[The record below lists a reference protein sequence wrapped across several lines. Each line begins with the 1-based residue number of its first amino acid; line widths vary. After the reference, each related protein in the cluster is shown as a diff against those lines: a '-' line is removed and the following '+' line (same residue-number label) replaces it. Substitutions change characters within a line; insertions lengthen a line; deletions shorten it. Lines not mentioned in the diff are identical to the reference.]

1 MTSTSGSRAGA
12 RGITVFA
19 AVMSG
24 AVVFAGTAGA
34 GVDSRNSIV
43 DGAGNNIAV
52 VQSDTVIQGIAA
64 LDGSPLTRE
73 WTHSGVASVHVVGPS
88 AADFEGTVK
97 AGYQFAYPMSVGGAV
112 SVSYSSP
119 DASVALGD
127 PIELSGTITTPD
139 ATFSASLTPGPGI
152 AEVEVVNQSAAGET
166 TEVRFANVRGTATG
180 VLGAVTVRPY
190 VKVVSS
196 DGSSVTSYGSSSVVG

>member
-1 MTSTSGSRAGA
+1 MFAVAMTGA
-12 RGITVFA
+12 A
-19 AVMSG
+19 
-24 AVVFAGTAGA
+24 VFAGVAGA
-34 GVDSRNSIV
+34 DVDARNSIV
-43 DGAGNNIAV
+43 DGLGNNV
-52 VQSDTVIQGIAA
+52 TVMQSDTVIQGVAP

-73 WTHSGVASVHVVGPS
+73 WTHGGVASVQVAGAH
-88 AADFEGTVK
+88 AADFEGTVS
-97 AGYQFAYPMSVGGAV
+97 AGYQFAYPMSVGGSV

-127 PIELSGTITTPD
+127 PIELSGTVTTPD

-152 AEVEVVNQSAAGET
+152 AEVEVVNQSAAGEV
-166 TEVRFANVRGTATG
+166 TEIRFANVRGTATG

-190 VKVVSS
+190 VKVVSN